1 MLIFP
6 FERYKCSELASNIK
20 IGYKR
25 VWLVG
30 VCTLNRSYRTWT
42 RTLFGARP
50 DRGFFF
56 ISSPNTQGFNLTM
69 LSRDDIFVSL
79 EFFCY
84 RTDLKPEK
92 LQATIEEPVR
102 RASAATFS
110 EIPFF
115 LGIQEEEN

>member
-6 FERYKCSELASNIK
+6 FERYKCSELPSNIK

-50 DRGFFF
+50 DFLFV
-56 ISSPNTQGFNLTM
+56 SSPNTQGFNLTM
-69 LSRDDIFVSL
+69 LSRDDIFASL

-92 LQATIEEPVR
+92 LQTTIEEPIR